1 MGVFLSRIHSKIH
14 WREEGR
20 WNGSSDGTENFA
32 MIGSTDR
39 SGSPPEV
46 VPNILV
52 RPNRNGPFYLTPNRI
67 FRNCWHNRKHP
78 RKHPL
83 LKNHHEITGY
93 NLSWHISQGGTGEP
107 GGMGPP
113 GLIGES
119 VGTQSFTKS
128 DTKSNNFSFYID
140 KNFVPE

>member
-1 MGVFLSRIHSKIH
+1 MKLHFPFNQGQPRGIGVFLSRIHHLGKIH
-14 WREEGR
+14 WRELI
-20 WNGSSDGTENFA
+20 TA
-32 MIGSTDR
+32 MKRFLKMERKIPLR
-39 SGSPPEV
+39 S
-46 VPNILV
+46 V
-52 RPNRNGPFYLTPNRI
+52 RPIKVDHLQR
-67 FRNCWHNRKHP
+67 
-78 RKHPL
+78 HPL

-128 DTKSNNFSFYID
+128 DTKSNNFSFYVD

>member
-1 MGVFLSRIHSKIH
+1 MER
-14 WREEGR
+14 
-20 WNGSSDGTENFA
+20 N
-32 MIGSTDR
+32 
-39 SGSPPEV
+39 PEV
-46 VPNILV
+46 VPNILG
-52 RPNRNGPFYLTPNRI
+52 RPFYLTPNRI

-93 NLSWHISQGGTGEP
+93 NLSWHTSQGGTGEP

-128 DTKSNNFSFYID
+128 DTKSNNFSFYVD